1 MSKRDELKFTIK
13 KSLIVG
19 TATATLGA
27 MSCQPSDGPEVISN
41 PVPDQGVDT
50 GQADVA
56 DATDDAADEG
66 TPKRLRTPPP
76 IRRAPRRMADPTPT
90 TAGPTEDPSS
100 SLPRAS
106 AIPERP
112 IPLGTNDPSAE
123 APRLRAPMRY
133 APSAMRQALSAK
145 RYLLCAIYGSFSSL

>member
-1 MSKRDELKFTIK
+1 MSKRDELKFVVK

-66 TPKRLRTPPP
+66 
-76 IRRAPRRMADPTPT
+76 D
-90 TAGPTEDPSS
+90 
-100 SLPRAS
+100 
-106 AIPERP
+106 
-112 IPLGTNDPSAE
+112 AE
-123 APRLRAPMRY
+123 AASD
-133 APSAMRQALSAK
+133 ATSDTEGAEEDG
-145 RYLLCAIYGSFSSL
+145 GSDPDDGGTDGGS